1 MVKLKYLTKKKKKY
15 PTQTFNKAIIKIAV
29 KRAKIEKVYF

>member
-1 MVKLKYLTKKKKKY
+1 MVKLKYLTKKKKN
-15 PTQTFNKAIIKIAV
+15 PTQTFNKAIIKITV